1 MLEKMVAGTLTLIIV
16 MLLILGATWLI
27 LEVPLVLFVVIIS
40 VIFAV
45 YVYLRG

>member
-16 MLLILGATWLI
+16 MLLILGAAWMI